1 MTKLPEIC
9 ALWIGGQLSYMEQ
22 LCLQSFL
29 DHGHK
34 VTLYTYEGVK
44 RIPDGVDLEDAN
56 NISPF
61 REELRHLRTGSPA
74 LMSDVFRYDLLKK
87 RPGVIWADTDAYCV
101 KPFRS
106 TTGFFLG
113 WESAHHVNGGVLGLP
128 ADSKTLN
135 GLLDLC
141 LDPYG
146 TPPWFSGSPR
156 AKYEEAAKAG
166 NPVHVSE
173 MPWGVWGPHAI
184 THFLKITGEVEHAFP
199 TEALYPV
206 GFAERRAFFKRPQ
219 QVWSRCTENTFSVH
233 LYGRRVR
240 ARLKSLPEML
250 PEEGCYIDYLLKLHK
265 IDPRQAPFE
274 NEDSK

>member
-1 MTKLPEIC
+1 MKVVILDKLPEIC
-9 ALWIGGQLSYMEQ
+9 ALWIGGQLSYMER

-44 RIPDGVDLEDAN
+44 RVPDGVELADAN
-56 NISPF
+56 DVSPF

-101 KPFRS
+101 KPFQ
-106 TTGFFLG
+106 TDTGFFLG
-113 WESAHHVNGGVLGLP
+113 WESDHHVNGGVLGLP
-128 ADSKTLN
+128 ADSATLN
-135 GLLDLC
+135 DLLKLC
-141 LDPYG
+141 EDPYG
-146 TPPWFSGSPR
+146 IPPWFTGGAR
-156 AKYEEAAKAG
+156 AKYEAAAKEG

-184 THFLKITGEVEHAFP
+184 THFLKTTGDVKHALP

-206 GFAERRAFFKRPQ
+206 PFAERRLYFKRPMK
-219 QVWSRCTENTFSVH
+219 VINYLTPDTFSVH

-240 ARLKSLPEML
+240 DRLQKRGGVPDS
-250 PEEGCYIDYLLKLHK
+250 GTYIDTLLKKHK
-265 IDPRQAPFE
+265 IDPLAAPFG
-274 NEDSK
+274 S